1 MYVRGFCRRAP
12 HVLLGGL
19 SRAELGQRIGSG
31 RCAITS
37 CGRYRRLLQ
46 QAQHGHEP
54 ARLHP
59 LEPPRDPS
67 LGEAPLSLTKAVLRG
82 VRVGIAED
90 EEVRF
95 RVEPEEQGGAPALLV
110 EPPERLEDAPLTRR
124 MLEGRQFPFLRL
136 LSIGLASK
144 ALRVTQD
151 GPA

>member
-1 MYVRGFCRRAP
+1 M
-12 HVLLGGL
+12 
-19 SRAELGQRIGSG
+19 
-31 RCAITS
+31 
-37 CGRYRRLLQ
+37 
-46 QAQHGHEP
+46 EP
-54 ARLHP
+54 TKSWNT
-59 LEPPRDPS
+59 EPPRDPS
-67 LGEAPLSLTKAVLRG
+67 LGEVPLSLTKAVLRG

-151 GPA
+151 GLACGLCPLRYTRCERVVASCYGLWKWILGEELFLDRTNGFSGGLYHGYPTG